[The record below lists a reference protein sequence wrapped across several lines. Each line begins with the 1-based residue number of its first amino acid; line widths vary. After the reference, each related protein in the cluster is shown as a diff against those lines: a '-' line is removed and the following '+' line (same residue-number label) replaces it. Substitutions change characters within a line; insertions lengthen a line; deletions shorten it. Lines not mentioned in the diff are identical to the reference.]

1 MDEAD
6 IDARIAQLEALIS
19 SAPTAMPVTPAQ
31 PQSTSLLGRLFGSPA
46 PSAAVL
52 EQGRAQDE
60 LINRAL
66 LGAAPEAAGIVG
78 GMSAGTIG
86 RQAGGLASLIAGPYA
101 PAVRPAFQAGG
112 EIAGRGLGY
121 FLGKTSSQENIDPLI
136 GIERTAAERESE
148 VGTEAILGAGIESA
162 IGLAPP
168 AMRAGGRLVETLL
181 GPQSIKG
188 AKQTGAKLLNQMG
201 LTEDVLT
208 AAVDRKNQLVAQN
221 PKFSKLTTADLVGTD
236 EVVAAEK
243 LLQEQSVAGA
253 NKKLAA
259 APARKDLGE
268 IATEQLKTKADDTRN
283 ALTAIYETPG
293 IRDIKANVTNIG
305 DKVDDVIKSTMK
317 DPDAPLQ
324 SSVLRDQIARLKEL
338 YTPEKTYYGK
348 FKKKITEPAVD
359 TANVGTLHDIRS
371 KLSAMSVARKGQ
383 MTPEQ
388 TLASKLSREVDKIID
403 KTPGS
408 RTLTKTNKQWAEY
421 KKEFVRGPLA
431 PLQKVAPERVPSWL
445 TQDSRRLEAW
455 ERLFGA
461 DDPIALAARKIEKA
475 KVPGT
480 SVESTGITSA
490 AGERIFAKRGGEKPQ
505 GLVNILKQ
513 TVVGGAQEKGRGL
526 LGKEIVDA
534 LQDPEKALNLIRQAP
549 AAPQGTELL
558 RSRAG
563 TGTRLLTSALGGD
576 GTVEEPTTAPTP
588 ATPSPVAQQEA
599 EVDAR
604 IERLEKL
611 LQGRQ
616 AATPEPSPQPEAVKV
631 GKQNVSIPMGEK
643 YAPPS
648 LVKAVIQVESA
659 GKPKAVSSKGAGGL
673 MQLMP
678 ATAKQLGV
686 ADRFDPEQNVEG
698 GSRYLQQMLDKYG
711 KTDIALAAYNWG
723 PGNVDKAIRQVKA
736 DGKRVTWANIMQ
748 AVKVPQE
755 TRLYVN
761 KVLSKQVEA

>member
-19 SAPTAMPVTPAQ
+19 SAPTATPVAPT
-31 PQSTSLLGRLFGSPA
+31 QSTSLLGRLFGSPA
-46 PSAAVL
+46 PFAVVL

-66 LGAAPEAAGIVG
+66 LGAAPEAAGIAG
-78 GMSAGTIG
+78 GMSAGPIG
-86 RQAGGLASLIAGPYA
+86 RQVGGLASLIAGPYA

-168 AMRAGGRLVETLL
+168 ALRAGGRLVETLL
-181 GPQSIKG
+181 GPQSVKG

-268 IATEQLKTKADDTRN
+268 IATEQLKTKADDTRK

-324 SSVLRDQIARLKEL
+324 SSVLREQIKRLKEL

-388 TLASKLSREVDKIID
+388 TLASKLSREVDNIID
-403 KTPGS
+403 NTPGG
-408 RTLTKTNKQWAEY
+408 RTLTNANKQWAEY

-445 TQDSRRLEAW
+445 TQDSRRLETW

-461 DDPIALAARKIEKA
+461 DDPIALVARKIEKA

-534 LQDPEKALNLIRQAP
+534 LKDPEKALNLIRQAP
-549 AAPQGTELL
+549 AAPRGTELL

-563 TGTRLLTSALGGD
+563 TGARLLTSALGGD
-576 GTVEEPTTAPTP
+576 GTVEELTTAPTP
-588 ATPSPVAQQEA
+588 VTTSPIAQQEA

-616 AATPEPSPQPEAVKV
+616 AATTEAPTPQPESVKV
-631 GKQNVSIPMGEK
+631 GKQNISIPTGEE

-659 GKPKAVSSKGAGGL
+659 GKPDAVSPKGAGGL
-673 MQLMP
+673 MQIMP

-686 ADRFDPEQNVEG
+686 ADRFDPKQNVEG

-723 PGNVDKAIRQVKA
+723 PGNVDRAIKKVKA

-761 KVLSKQVEA
+761 KVLNKQVKV